1 MCYHSHIFNEREIFK
16 MMTALIGL
24 LYMINIILVVIIG
37 MGGTDLSPE
46 TAWGAGF
53 LTLILPLVW
62 LRAMYVIAQDQNAR
76 EASFEVWVEEN
87 CECGI
92 DQSGNWNEFLFDQ
105 CGCDCE
111 LPVEE
116 DFNASDLDWEGGAL
130 EADSKYTRERG

>member
-1 MCYHSHIFNEREIFK
+1 MCYHLHIFNEREIFK

-76 EASFEVWVEEN
+76 EASFEIIEE
-87 CECGI
+87 
-92 DQSGNWNEFLFDQ
+92 
-105 CGCDCE
+105 
-111 LPVEE
+111 EE

-130 EADSKYTRERG
+130 EADSKYTIERSE